1 MKTITA
7 YAIVNKKK
15 PIIKVR
21 DIYPD
26 RDVEKNDDEMFIQV
40 EIVPTG
46 RNFNPFNT
54 RAKK

>member
-1 MKTITA
+1 MKPIIA

-15 PIIKVR
+15 PIIKVC
-21 DIYPD
+21 DIYPS
-26 RDVEKNDDEMFIQV
+26 RDVVKNDDEMFIQV
-40 EIVPTG
+40 EIKATG